1 MGTTFNRFD
10 FLRLVF
16 ASLVFLYHLVVLSS
30 VAPQSAIEHQ
40 LAVLAELSIQ
50 GFFIVSGALV
60 YGSWERSRGL
70 GDYAEKRARRLL
82 PAYGLII
89 LIPALFSLILTVGV
103 SGAGQD
109 ILNYLS
115 ANLIFLNFLNPTL
128 PGLFEN
134 QRMVEVNGA
143 LWTLKIEVMFYLI
156 LPLLAWILAA
166 LKNYWWIG
174 IAVFI
179 LAAFAW
185 RDAALALDH
194 PLSAQLARQLPGQ
207 MMYFAAGMAL
217 WRLWD
222 LARAKAGPLVIVG
235 IAALTLAVTVPAL
248 DALRVL
254 GLSALIAGI
263 AFVPGPALNAARW
276 GDISY
281 GVYIVHFPVVQAMV
295 MFGVFSA
302 LGVAAGFALAV
313 ILVFGLSFALWR
325 WVEKP
330 ALRRDSHYR
339 QVSTEESDHERVRD
353 HSAGRDAGGHRDP
366 HSEPA
371 GQA

>member
-1 MGTTFNRFD
+1 METTYNRFD

-16 ASLVFLYHLVVLSS
+16 ASMVFVYHLVVLSAA
-30 VAPQSAIEHQ
+30 APQSDLEAQ
-40 LAVLAELSIQ
+40 FGALAELSIQ

-70 GDYAEKRARRLL
+70 MDYAEKRVRRLL
-82 PAYGLII
+82 PAYVVII
-89 LIPALFSLILTVGV
+89 LIPALLSLVLTFGIA
-103 SGAGQD
+103 GAGQD
-109 ILNYLS
+109 ILGYLA

-134 QRMVEVNGA
+134 QRMIEVNGA
-143 LWTLKIEVMFYLI
+143 LWTLEIEVMFYLV
-156 LPLLAWILAA
+156 LPILAWVLAA

-174 IAVFI
+174 IAILV

-194 PLSAQLARQLPGQ
+194 PYSAQLARQLPGQ

-222 LARAKAGPLVIVG
+222 LARAKAGVLAVIGAGV
-235 IAALTLAVTVPAL
+235 LTLALAIPAL

-254 GLSALIAGI
+254 GLSALIAGV
-263 AFVPGPALNAARW
+263 AFGPGPALNAARW
-276 GDISY
+276 GDVSY

-295 MFGVFSA
+295 MLGAFST
-302 LGVAAGFALAV
+302 LGYVAGFTLAAV
-313 ILVFGLSFALWR
+313 LVFGLSFALWR

-339 QVSTEESDHERVRD
+339 QASEEVSAHERV
-353 HSAGRDAGGHRDP
+353 
-366 HSEPA
+366 
-371 GQA
+371 

>member
-1 MGTTFNRFD
+1 METTYNRFD

-16 ASLVFLYHLVVLSS
+16 ASMVFVYHLVVLSS
-30 VAPQSAIEHQ
+30 VAPQSDLEAQ
-40 LAVLAELSIQ
+40 LGALAELSIQ

-70 GDYAEKRARRLL
+70 MDYAEKRVRRLL
-82 PAYGLII
+82 PAYVVII
-89 LIPALFSLILTVGV
+89 LIPALLSLVLTFGIA
-103 SGAGQD
+103 GAGQD
-109 ILNYLS
+109 ILGYLA

-134 QRMVEVNGA
+134 QRMIEVNGA
-143 LWTLKIEVMFYLI
+143 LWTLKIEVMFYLV
-156 LPLLAWILAA
+156 LPILAWVLAA

-174 IAVFI
+174 IALLV

-194 PLSAQLARQLPGQ
+194 PYSAQLARQLPGQ

-217 WRLWD
+217 WRLWR
-222 LARAKAGPLVIVG
+222 LARAKAGLLAVIGAGV
-235 IAALTLAVTVPAL
+235 LTLALAIPAL

-254 GLSALIAGI
+254 GLSALIAGV
-263 AFVPGPALNAARW
+263 AFGPGPALNAARW
-276 GDISY
+276 GDVSY

-295 MFGVFSA
+295 MLGAFST
-302 LGVAAGFALAV
+302 LGYVAGFTLAV
-313 ILVFGLSFALWR
+313 VLVFGLSFALWR

-339 QVSTEESDHERVRD
+339 QASEEVSAHERV
-353 HSAGRDAGGHRDP
+353 
-366 HSEPA
+366 
-371 GQA
+371 